1 VSPVKRAVRQTFGSI
16 LRSRNFRLFFI
27 GQAISVTGTW
37 MQMVAAA
44 WLVLSLTHSGVALG
58 IDTALSFGPIL
69 FLGAF
74 GGALAD
80 RHDKRTILLGT
91 QAAFGALALALW
103 AIVASGVVELW
114 MVYSLSFLQ
123 GVVTSID
130 QPTRQSFFAEMVDPA
145 DLPNAVT
152 LNGAVMT
159 GTRIIGPA
167 LAGALIAGLG
177 MQWCFLINAISYV
190 AVIGALLAMRVGEL
204 RPNRAP
210 REGGAIREGL
220 RYVWST
226 GELKRPLLLMSV
238 LYLFSFNYSVLI
250 PLFAE
255 QTFRGDA
262 GTLGLL
268 LSIAGVGSLVAAL
281 IMAGRPRPG
290 ERPLAL
296 SAVAVG
302 IVTTL
307 VAFAPTLHVA
317 AIAMLALG
325 AASIVFF
332 VTANSTLQ
340 LTSRPEMRGRVMA
353 LYGMVFLGTTPIGGP
368 IAGWVGQHF
377 NPRVGL
383 AMGGVVALVT
393 GLVGLWLL
401 SRRTIPSPAL
411 VEAAGE
417 AAPA

>member
-1 VSPVKRAVRQTFGSI
+1 
-16 LRSRNFRLFFI
+16 
-27 GQAISVTGTW
+27 
-37 MQMVAAA
+37 
-44 WLVLSLTHSGVALG
+44 
-58 IDTALSFGPIL
+58 
-69 FLGAF
+69 
-74 GGALAD
+74 
-80 RHDKRTILLGT
+80 
-91 QAAFGALALALW
+91 
-103 AIVASGVVELW
+103 
-114 MVYSLSFLQ
+114 
-123 GVVTSID
+123 
-130 QPTRQSFFAEMVDPA
+130 
-145 DLPNAVT
+145 
-152 LNGAVMT
+152 
-159 GTRIIGPA
+159 
-167 LAGALIAGLG
+167 
-177 MQWCFLINAISYV
+177 
-190 AVIGALLAMRVGEL
+190 
-204 RPNRAP
+204 
-210 REGGAIREGL
+210 
-220 RYVWST
+220 
-226 GELKRPLLLMSV
+226 MSV

-377 NPRVGL
+377 SPRAGL
-383 AMGGVVALVT
+383 AMGGVVALMT
-393 GLVGLWLL
+393 GVVGLWLL

-411 VEAAGE
+411 AEAAGE